1 MAFKT
6 SLVHNI
12 EKDGNPFARFT
23 AEYFNQEIGDVVLVE
38 KTVIG
43 GLLELGGQDD
53 EPVVTSKRK

>member
-23 AEYFNQEIGDVVLVE
+23 AEYFGQEIEDVVLVE

-43 GLLELGGQDD
+43 GLLDLGQS
-53 EPVVTSKRK
+53 EPQTVSTKRK